1 MLILVVGGA
10 YQGKFEFAQTF
21 GLPILNNLQD
31 MIKEQMN
38 RGNFVQEEM
47 MKLVEKESCVV
58 VCNEI
63 GCGII
68 PIKKEDRD
76 YREAVGRVA
85 CAIAK
90 KADAVYKVEA
100 SIAQKIKG

>member
-1 MLILVVGGA
+1 MLIFVVGGA
-10 YQGKFEFAQTF
+10 YQGKYEFAKTF
-21 GLPILNNLQD
+21 GFPVVNQLHNI
-31 MIKEQMN
+31 I
-38 RGNFVQEEM
+38 R
-47 MKLVEKESCVV
+47 KLMENKADVSAEVTQLLEKKDCVV
-58 VCNEI
+58 VCDEI

-76 YREAVGRVA
+76 YRETVGRIA

-100 SIAQKIKG
+100 GIAQKIK